1 MASVSFLQVNKVY
14 TGSTHAVRD
23 LSIEIKNG
31 ELLVLVGP
39 SGCGKSTILRMLAGL
54 EEVSSGEIRI
64 NGKRVNHLAPQ
75 QRNIAMVFQNYA
87 LYPHMSVRN
96 NMLFPLKMMRLV
108 KEEQQ
113 RRIRQTAE
121 LLGLKQLLDRRPKS
135 LSGGQRQRVAMAR
148 ALVRNPAV
156 LLLDEPLSNLDAGLR
171 LQIREEIGALQH
183 QTGRTTLY
191 VTHDQVEAM
200 TLGHRVAV
208 LKDGILQQVAPPQI
222 LYEQPANIFVAG
234 FLGSPGM
241 NIFPTML
248 RKQKTGIITL
258 DIGRYRLPVPQH
270 ILDQV
275 EPIENLLHSPL
286 SAGLRPEAFSC
297 GDTLPTANQI
307 IVTVTGIETLGHEK
321 IISVVLSD
329 ASLPEAD
336 FRPSVKRV
344 ASTIAAGT
352 VTSDQSHGPAM
363 TLRLPARF
371 NVQVGARLKTK
382 MDTAHLHL
390 FDAKGNALNNPAK

>member
-1 MASVSFLQVNKVY
+1 MASVSFLHVNKIY

-23 LSIEIKNG
+23 FSLEIKNG

-54 EEVSSGEIRI
+54 EEISSGEIRI
-64 NGKRVNHLAPQ
+64 DSMKVNQLAPQ
-75 QRNIAMVFQNYA
+75 QRDIAMVFQNYA
-87 LYPHMSVRN
+87 LHPHMSVRN
-96 NMLFPLKMMRLV
+96 NMLFPLKMMRLA
-108 KEEQQ
+108 KEEQL
-113 RRIRQTAE
+113 RRIRETAD
-121 LLGLKQLLDRRPKS
+121 LLGLTQLLDRRPKS

-156 LLLDEPLSNLDAGLR
+156 LLLDEPLSNLDARLR

-183 QTGRTTLY
+183 QTRRTTLY

-222 LYEQPANIFVAG
+222 LYEQPANIFVAE

-241 NIFPTML
+241 NIFPTVL
-248 RKQKTGIITL
+248 GRKKTGIVTL
-258 DIGRYRLPVPQH
+258 DIGRNRLPLPEH
-270 ILDQV
+270 ILRQFDT
-275 EPIENLLHSPL
+275 IEDFLHIPL

-297 GDTLPTANQI
+297 DNTLPAENQI
-307 IVTVTGIETLGHEK
+307 AVSVTGIETLGHEK
-321 IISVVLSD
+321 IVSAVLPD
-329 ASLPEAD
+329 DPLQEAD
-336 FRPSVKRV
+336 FQAV
-344 ASTIAAGT
+344 ASG
-352 VTSDQSHGPAM
+352 QPHRQAM

-371 NVQVGARLKTK
+371 NVEVGARLKTQV
-382 MDTAHLHL
+382 DTARLHL
-390 FDAKGNALNNPAK
+390 FDAKGNALLSSPAK

>member
-1 MASVSFLQVNKVY
+1 MASVSFLHVNKVY

-23 LSIEIKNG
+23 FSLEIKNG

-54 EEVSSGEIRI
+54 EEISSGEIRI
-64 NGKRVNHLAPQ
+64 DSRKVNKLAPQ
-75 QRNIAMVFQNYA
+75 QRDIAMVFQNYA
-87 LYPHMSVRN
+87 LYPHMSVRD
-96 NMLFPLKMMRLV
+96 NMLFPLKMMRLA
-108 KEEQQ
+108 KGEQQ
-113 RRIRQTAE
+113 RRIMETAD
-121 LLGLKQLLDRRPKS
+121 LLSLTQLLDRRPKS

-156 LLLDEPLSNLDAGLR
+156 LLLDEPLSNLDARLR

-208 LKDGILQQVAPPQI
+208 LRDGILQQVAPPQI
-222 LYEQPANIFVAG
+222 LYEQPANIFVAE

-241 NIFPTML
+241 NIFPTVL
-248 RKQKTGIITL
+248 GRKKTGIVTL
-258 DIGRYRLPVPQH
+258 DIGRNRLPLPEH
-270 ILDQV
+270 ILRQLDT
-275 EPIENLLHSPL
+275 IEDFLHIPL

-297 GDTLPTANQI
+297 DNTLPAENQI
-307 IVTVTGIETLGHEK
+307 TLSVTGIETLGHEK
-321 IISVVLSD
+321 IVSAVLPD
-329 ASLPEAD
+329 DPLQEAD
-336 FRPSVKRV
+336 FQAA
-344 ASTIAAGT
+344 ASG
-352 VTSDQSHGPAM
+352 QPNRPAM

-371 NVQVGARLKTK
+371 NVEVGAKLKTQV
-382 MDTAHLHL
+382 DTARLHL
-390 FDAKGNALNNPAK
+390 FDAKGNALLSSPAK

>member
-1 MASVSFLQVNKVY
+1 MASVSFLRVNKVY

-23 LSIEIKNG
+23 FSLEIKDG

-54 EEVSSGEIRI
+54 EEISSGEIRI

-75 QRNIAMVFQNYA
+75 QRDIAMVFQNYA

-96 NMLFPLKMMRLV
+96 NMLFPLKMMRLA
-108 KEEQQ
+108 KEEQL
-113 RRIRQTAE
+113 RRIRETAK
-121 LLGLKQLLDRRPKS
+121 LLGLTQLLDRRPKS

-156 LLLDEPLSNLDAGLR
+156 LLLDEPLSNLDARLR
-171 LQIREEIGALQH
+171 LRIREEIGALQH
-183 QTGRTTLY
+183 KTGRTTLY

-208 LKDGILQQVAPPQI
+208 LRDGILQQVAPPQI
-222 LYEQPANIFVAG
+222 LYEQPTNIFVAE

-241 NIFPTML
+241 NIFPTVL
-248 RKQKTGIITL
+248 RREKTGIVTL
-258 DIGRYRLPVPQH
+258 DIGRNRLPVPQP
-270 ILDQV
+270 ILQQL
-275 EPIENLLHSPL
+275 ESIENLLHIPL

-297 GDTLPTANQI
+297 DNSLPAENQI
-307 IVTVTGIETLGHEK
+307 VVTVTGIETLGHEK
-321 IISVVLSD
+321 IVSVVLPD
-329 ASLPEAD
+329 NPLPGTG
-336 FRPSVKRV
+336 FRPGAKG
-344 ASTIAAGT
+344 IAAT
-352 VTSDQSHGPAM
+352 LSDEAVTSNQPYRPAM
-363 TLRLPARF
+363 ALRLPARF
-371 NVQVGARLKTK
+371 NVQVGAGLKTK
-382 MDTAHLHL
+382 VDTARLHL